1 MLKEV
6 WEWVRAIIIAV
17 VVALLFR
24 MFVLEHFLV
33 EGESMI
39 PTLNNSERIIVNK
52 MVYHFSNPE
61 QGDIVVFNYQ
71 GRRDFIKRAVG
82 VEGDTIQIINNRLY
96 RNGLAVNESYL
107 ENGTMQDY
115 GPVTVPP
122 EHIFVLGDNRPNSR
136 DSRYPDVGFV
146 SLEKVKGRAGI
157 VFWPLEHIRRIN

>member
-24 MFVLEHFLV
+24 MFVMEHFLV

-82 VEGDTIQIINNRLY
+82 VEGDTIQIIDNKLY
-96 RNGLAVNESYL
+96 RNGLPVNESYL
-107 ENGTMQDY
+107 KNGAMQDY
-115 GPVTVPP
+115 GPVTSTRNTYLFLATIAPT
-122 EHIFVLGDNRPNSR
+122 
-136 DSRYPDVGFV
+136 
-146 SLEKVKGRAGI
+146 AGI
-157 VFWPLEHIRRIN
+157 AVIPMWDLSLWKKSRGAPASFSGPWIVSDV